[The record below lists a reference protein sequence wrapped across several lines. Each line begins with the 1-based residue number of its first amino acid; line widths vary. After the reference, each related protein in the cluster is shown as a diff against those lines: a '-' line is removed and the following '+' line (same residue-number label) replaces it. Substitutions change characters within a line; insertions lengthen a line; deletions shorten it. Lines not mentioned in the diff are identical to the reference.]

1 MMAELAEGARRNEQE
16 FTAAPI
22 DKEWQN

>member
-1 MMAELAEGARRNEQE
+1 AEGARRNEQE